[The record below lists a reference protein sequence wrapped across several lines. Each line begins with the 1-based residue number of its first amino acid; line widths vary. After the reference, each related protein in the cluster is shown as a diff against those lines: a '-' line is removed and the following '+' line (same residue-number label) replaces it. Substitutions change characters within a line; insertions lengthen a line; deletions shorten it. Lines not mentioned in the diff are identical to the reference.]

1 MTTPAEPLFFP
12 LSEEKKTSRISAR
25 VPLLVKETIDMAAEL
40 SGETTN
46 QFMAQAAYQAA
57 KILLEQERIVRLSS
71 VETTRFLDLLD
82 NPPAPNKKLKQAL
95 ASYQASTLNVKN

>member
-1 MTTPAEPLFFP
+1 MTTPAEKLPFP
-12 LSEEKKTSRISAR
+12 LSEEKKTSRIAAR

-57 KILLEQERIVRLSS
+57 KTLLEQERMVRLSAI
-71 VETTRFLDLLD
+71 ETTQLLDLLD
-82 NPPAPNKKLKQAL
+82 NSPAPSKKIKQAL
-95 ASYQASTLNVKN
+95 AAYQASALNVKN